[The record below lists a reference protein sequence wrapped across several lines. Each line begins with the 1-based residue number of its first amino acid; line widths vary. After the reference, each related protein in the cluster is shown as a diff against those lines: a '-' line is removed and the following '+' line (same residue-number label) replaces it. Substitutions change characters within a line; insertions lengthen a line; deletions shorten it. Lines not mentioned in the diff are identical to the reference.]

1 MKKLELR
8 RRNPALI
15 VSMVAL
21 VMSLGGT
28 GYAAMSLPKNSV
40 GANQLRSAAV
50 NSKKVK
56 DGSLHLADFAG
67 GDRPLLKGDSGTRG
81 PAGTAGTNGVDGAN
95 GANGATNVVAR
106 TGDGPDFSAPGE
118 SFHTVSCD
126 AGERAVGGGGYV
138 AGVTDPGDY
147 IQDSVPTTN
156 GSFAFDGGVPNG
168 WSVQAHAGGTD
179 TNRAVSVYALCASP

>member
-8 RRNPALI
+8 RRNPALV

-56 DGSLHLADFAG
+56 DGSLRLADFAG
-67 GDRPLLKGDSGTRG
+67 GDRTLLKGDAGARG
-81 PAGTAGTNGVDGAN
+81 LAGTNGTN
-95 GANGATNVVAR
+95 GTNGATNVVAR
-106 TGDGPDFSAPGE
+106 NSDGPDFSAPGE
-118 SFHTVSCD
+118 SFHTASCQ

-138 AGVTDPGDY
+138 AGLTDPGDY
-147 IQDSVPTTN
+147 IQTSVPTTD

-168 WSVQAHAGGTD
+168 WRVQAHAGGTD
-179 TNRAVSVYALCASP
+179 TNRAVSVYVLCASP

>member
-56 DGSLHLADFAG
+56 DGSLRLADFAG
-67 GDRPLLKGDSGTRG
+67 SDRPLLKGDTGPRG
-81 PAGTAGTNGVDGAN
+81 LTGTNGTNGTDGT
-95 GANGATNVVAR
+95 NGATNVVAR

-118 SFHTVSCD
+118 SFHTVSCHT
-126 AGERAVGGGGYV
+126 GERAVGGGGYV

-147 IQDSVPTTN
+147 IQ
-156 GSFAFDGGVPNG
+156 
-168 WSVQAHAGGTD
+168 
-179 TNRAVSVYALCASP
+179 